1 MIVIVNMKDAVS
13 IGKGYVG
20 KATMKT
26 FGIEK
31 FYTRSEKNITLDEIK
46 KTKYIF
52 ICLPTPTI
60 SGRCF
65 TDDIY
70 EFIDKVKNPDSI
82 FIIRS
87 TVEVGFAE
95 TLKRELKVKVVS
107 NPEFLSEATWE
118 QDAVK
123 PKMIVLGGDG
133 PSLEAIKGLYQ
144 GRFKYSKPLVADNT
158 TAEMIK
164 YAFNSWFSTKVIFS
178 NEMFDICQNFKANY
192 ETVKRALETHPWGM
206 TNHNVIFYNGKR
218 GLGGHCLPK
227 DIEAFADQTDNDF
240 FKLISERQYE
250 QEVTNG

>member
-123 PKMIVLGGDG
+123 PKMIVL
-133 PSLEAIKGLYQ
+133 S
-144 GRFKYSKPLVADNT
+144 
-158 TAEMIK
+158 
-164 YAFNSWFSTKVIFS
+164 
-178 NEMFDICQNFKANY
+178 
-192 ETVKRALETHPWGM
+192 
-206 TNHNVIFYNGKR
+206 
-218 GLGGHCLPK
+218 
-227 DIEAFADQTDNDF
+227 
-240 FKLISERQYE
+240 
-250 QEVTNG
+250 

>member
-87 TVEVGFAE
+87 TVDVGVD
-95 TLKRELKVKVVS
+95 RSPVVYMQ
-107 NPEFLSEATWE
+107 FL
-118 QDAVK
+118 QII
-123 PKMIVLGGDG
+123 MISQVPYLQYK
-133 PSLEAIKGLYQ
+133 L
-144 GRFKYSKPLVADNT
+144 
-158 TAEMIK
+158 TA
-164 YAFNSWFSTKVIFS
+164 
-178 NEMFDICQNFKANY
+178 
-192 ETVKRALETHPWGM
+192 P
-206 TNHNVIFYNGKR
+206 
-218 GLGGHCLPK
+218 
-227 DIEAFADQTDNDF
+227 
-240 FKLISERQYE
+240 
-250 QEVTNG
+250 